1 MFLCENT
8 ETPAVL
14 PSTAATAEE
23 RGRERGE
30 EEGDRELEGRERERE
45 REREEREGERRRV
58 MDQGALQFV
67 LILEVSGREGW
78 KEEKVRKRPEDGRRK
93 RDGENK

>member
-30 EEGDRELEGRERERE
+30 EEGDRELEGRERE